1 MKIRYAVGSKIGEI
15 GVEKFLSRVVHC
27 KLIIQYEKLVIS
39 IKFYASKISYNLEV
53 IYYDFWSIK
62 SGWA

>member
-1 MKIRYAVGSKIGEI
+1 MQWVPKLERL
-15 GVEKFLSRVVHC
+15 GVEKFLSWVAHC
-27 KLIIQYEKLVIS
+27 KLIIQYEKLIIS

-53 IYYDFWSIK
+53 IHYDFWSIK